1 VLPPSQDG
9 NSPDGSQDA
18 SASGGSG
25 NAASTNATVQEG
37 SMEAGVYYINGYPSA
52 YVYDYARGGENSP
65 SLLPPPPPPH
75 NFKPSNFISSC
86 FCFAMDFATLG
97 IFLHVHPF
105 LNYGF
110 FECASHSFR
119 GFLSLNSQWQVNGM
133 TILNMQ
139 VLMPGNFSPLYVT
152 CSKNPPPPPPLCTLN
167 LFCW

>member
-1 VLPPSQDG
+1 MD
-9 NSPDGSQDA
+9 
-18 SASGGSG
+18 
-25 NAASTNATVQEG
+25 
-37 SMEAGVYYINGYPSA
+37 AGVYYINGYPSA

-65 SLLPPPPPPH
+65 SSCPASPPRR

-105 LNYGF
+105 LHYRF

-119 GFLSLNSQWQVNGM
+119 GFLSLSSQWQVNGM

-139 VLMPGNFSPLYVT
+139 VLMLANFSPLYVT
-152 CSKNPPPPPPLCTLN
+152 SSENPPLPPL
-167 LFCW
+167 FVH